1 MKLPSPRSL
10 RQKMLGMMLLTALV
24 ALIVA
29 LAAIIGYDLS
39 AYHRVLVSDMAT
51 QAELLGRTT
60 APALAFDDPRVA
72 K

>member
-1 MKLPSPRSL
+1 
-10 RQKMLGMMLLTALV
+10 MLLTALV

-51 QAELLGRTT
+51 QAEVIRSSDQIACKT
-60 APALAFDDPRVA
+60 P
-72 K
+72 